1 MLWVSKNVH
10 SIVTNQCQNVV
21 IFSQSHV
28 EEIKLTERMRD
39 ILLDSKTMKLKE
51 IQHLLIKVRAFLRGF
66 VNCFV
71 DMMSESPVCLISRQ
85 SSNFIHCLLITCR
98 WAMNFMQEDLLRFVE
113 HYLTSVFQVHLH
125 DDYQTLNCW
134 CLSHEDESVLIFSDQ
149 GQLVNLVYWC
159 IK

>member
-1 MLWVSKNVH
+1 MLWVSHNVH

-51 IQHLLIKVRAFLRGF
+51 IQHLLIKVKAFLRGF

-71 DMMSESPVCLISRQ
+71 DIMSESPVCLIARQ

-98 WAMNFMQEDLLRFVE
+98 SVMNFMREDLLRFVE
-113 HYLTSVFQVHLH
+113 HCLTSVFQKHLLEDLLTFVKH
-125 DDYQTLNCW
+125 
-134 CLSHEDESVLIFSDQ
+134 CLTSVFQ
-149 GQLVNLVYWC
+149 EH
-159 IK
+159 